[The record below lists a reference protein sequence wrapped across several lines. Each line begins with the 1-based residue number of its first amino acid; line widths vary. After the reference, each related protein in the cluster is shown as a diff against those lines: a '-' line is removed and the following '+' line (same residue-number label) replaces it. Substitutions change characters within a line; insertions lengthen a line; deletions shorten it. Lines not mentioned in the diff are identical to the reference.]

1 MVNIAHIVMD
11 GNLTADPEAKKT
23 PNGKNVTTF
32 SIAVNH
38 TDPKGD
44 KEEGEVSFF
53 DVEAWEKDGEACAS
67 YLKKGRKVT
76 VIGTL
81 RQDRWK
87 TADGLS
93 RQKYKIVASRVRF
106 DSAQYK
112 EVKKAA

>member
-23 PNGKNVTTF
+23 PNGKKVTTF